1 MKKAFFKFLL
11 VFLGL
16 NLFTACYG
24 PAPGVREY
32 QEVEPTEQTE
42 STKAEDE
49 VEAEEESL
57 AGNLHQALHLG

>member
-1 MKKAFFKFLL
+1 ML

-49 VEAEEESL
+49 VEAEEES
-57 AGNLHQALHLG
+57 AGEETEKAE

>member
-1 MKKAFFKFLL
+1 MLRALRIVLAVAF
-11 VFLGL
+11 FLGL

-24 PAPGVREY
+24 PAPGVRVY

-49 VEAEEESL
+49 VEAEEES
-57 AGNLHQALHLG
+57 AGEETEKAE

>member
-24 PAPGVREY
+24 PAPGVIEY
-32 QEVEPTEQTE
+32 QEPEQTEQTE
-42 STKAEDE
+42 TTKAEDE
-49 VEAEEESL
+49 VQAEEEPAEEASEK
-57 AGNLHQALHLG
+57 AE